1 MTRALRQ
8 CDTIARVGGDE
19 FVVILEEIHGTR
31 TAQAMAEQLIRAIHV
46 PIALHEA
53 TVQVGCSIGIA
64 SYPTDGQTAN
74 DIIERAD
81 AAMYS
86 AKTAGR
92 NRSAFYEAAADTM
105 DEHSRMADEL
115 AYALKDGS
123 DLLLHYQPQRFLN
136 AESPTVLEALV
147 RWQHPRFGLLNAAA
161 FIHIADEARLA
172 NKLDRWVINEVC
184 RQLAA
189 WKIAGMNVPV
199 TTINVSEQSLRSLGF
214 VNFIVSAL
222 AEHDVAVNRLMIE
235 ISEHTA
241 EEVDS
246 PLEQVLQDLRAINVG
261 LSISDVGFGHCSI
274 GTLAR
279 LPISGL
285 KLSRNIS
292 GMDQNAIETLVL
304 SVIAIAKIRTLPVTA
319 TGIETE
325 THLQDFRRLGCDYAQ
340 GHYLGKPMSAEN
352 LAAQRFLLRATA

>member
-1 MTRALRQ
+1 
-8 CDTIARVGGDE
+8 
-19 FVVILEEIHGTR
+19 
-31 TAQAMAEQLIRAIHV
+31 
-46 PIALHEA
+46 
-53 TVQVGCSIGIA
+53 
-64 SYPTDGQTAN
+64 
-74 DIIERAD
+74 
-81 AAMYS
+81 
-86 AKTAGR
+86 
-92 NRSAFYEAAADTM
+92 
-105 DEHSRMADEL
+105 
-115 AYALKDGS
+115 
-123 DLLLHYQPQRFLN
+123 
-136 AESPTVLEALV
+136 
-147 RWQHPRFGLLNAAA
+147 LLNAAA